1 MNPLTYP
8 INVEV
13 TCEITNLEFLASKEI
28 QSFLASFSKVC
39 VNAVMPP
46 TNKTQYQTPLSKPP
60 DKELLWN
67 LQERSFCE
75 MGTRVKQNPKFIKQA
90 GESEQLNFNFIML
103 SPAFSWLF

>member
-1 MNPLTYP
+1 MNPLKYP

-46 TNKTQYQTPLSKPP
+46 TNKTQYQTP
-60 DKELLWN
+60 
-67 LQERSFCE
+67 
-75 MGTRVKQNPKFIKQA
+75 
-90 GESEQLNFNFIML
+90 
-103 SPAFSWLF
+103 